1 MVYVTLV
8 TGSPPGITQTF
19 CDRGGARNSC
29 CRPAAGEHC
38 RDLIDCLQ
46 GPPAFAGASPTF
58 TGAGPTFAG
67 AGPAPTRGLRDFAG
81 LASLPDY
88 FEQQY
93 ARGDGHIEAFNP
105 TEHWDA
111 DQLIAQAAGQTP

>member
-1 MVYVTLV
+1 MEQ
-8 TGSPPGITQTF
+8 GIAAVGRQRARIVGTSLTACKAPRF
-19 CDRGGARNSC
+19 RGGKPDFHGGKPDFHGG
-29 CRPAAGEHC
+29 RPDFRGGKP
-38 RDLIDCLQ
+38 R
-46 GPPAFAGASPTF
+46 PYS
-58 TGAGPTFAG
+58 
-67 AGPAPTRGLRDFAG
+67 GLRDFAG

>member
-1 MVYVTLV
+1 MEQGIAAVEQQRAHIVGASLTACKVT
-8 TGSPPGITQTF
+8 
-19 CDRGGARNSC
+19 
-29 CRPAAGEHC
+29 
-38 RDLIDCLQ
+38 
-46 GPPAFAGASPTF
+46 PAFAGASPTF
-58 TGAGPTFAG
+58 AG
-67 AGPAPTRGLRDFAG
+67 ASPAPTRGLRDFAG

-93 ARGDGHIEAFNP
+93 ARGDGHIQAFNP

>member
-1 MVYVTLV
+1 MEQ
-8 TGSPPGITQTF
+8 GIAAIGQQLS
-19 CDRGGARNSC
+19 RIVGASLTAC
-29 CRPAAGEHC
+29 KA
-38 RDLIDCLQ
+38 
-46 GPPAFAGASPTF
+46 PPAFAGASPTF
-58 TGAGPTFAG
+58 AG
-67 AGPAPTRGLRDFAG
+67 ARPAPTRGLRDFAG

>member
-1 MVYVTLV
+1 MEQGIAAVEQQRAQIVGTSL
-8 TGSPPGITQTF
+8 TACKAPPLS
-19 CDRGGARNSC
+19 RGQARLS
-29 CRPAAGEHC
+29 RGQARLSRGQA
-38 RDLIDCLQ
+38 RL
-46 GPPAFAGASPTF
+46 S
-58 TGAGPTFAG
+58 
-67 AGPAPTRGLRDFAG
+67 RGLRDFAG

-93 ARGDGHIEAFNP
+93 ARGDGHIQAFNP

>member
-1 MVYVTLV
+1 MEQ
-8 TGSPPGITQTF
+8 GIAAVGQQ
-19 CDRGGARNSC
+19 RAR
-29 CRPAAGEHC
+29 
-38 RDLIDCLQ
+38 IV
-46 GPPAFAGASPTF
+46 GASLT
-58 TGAGPTFAG
+58 ACK
-67 AGPAPTRGLRDFAG
+67 APPLSRGQARLSRGQARLSRGLAPPLRGGLRDFAG

-111 DQLIAQAAGQTP
+111 DQLIAQAASQTP

>member
-8 TGSPPGITQTF
+8 TSSPPGITQTF
-19 CDRGGARNSC
+19 CDRGGARYSY
-29 CRPAAGEHC
+29 CRPAAGAHC
-38 RDLIDCLQ
+38 RGLIDCLQ
-46 GPPAFAGASPTF
+46 
-58 TGAGPTFAG
+58 
-67 AGPAPTRGLRDFAG
+67 GPAPTRGLRELAG

-93 ARGDGHIEAFNP
+93 ARGDGHIQAFNP

>member
-1 MVYVTLV
+1 MEQ
-8 TGSPPGITQTF
+8 GIAAVEQQ
-19 CDRGGARNSC
+19 RARIVGASLTAC
-29 CRPAAGEHC
+29 KA
-38 RDLIDCLQ
+38 
-46 GPPAFAGASPTF
+46 PAFAGASPTF
-58 TGAGPTFAG
+58 TGASPTFAG
-67 AGPAPTRGLRDFAG
+67 GWPRPYTGLRDFAG

-93 ARGDGHIEAFNP
+93 ARGDGHIQAFNP